1 MEPSNRTGEQRSGM
15 RNDNTSTGGQWDN
28 PVSKGS
34 QGKWEHREGELF
46 SQSCGWVAVHR
57 CAHYFS
63 PRLNG
68 RCSLGLLLITSSL
81 DNTGGQGGDTYTPQY
96 LGQSSY
102 DEYGTNTVGAGTGPG
117 GVNTQSDRYAASGQ
131 YSDATSQT
139 AGYADPTRNVAGGD
153 RRPEDDEDNGGAVG
167 AGGAPTGK
175 PSMTSRVKGAAEKM
189 AGKIMG
195 DPGKQAR
202 GREREEGTL

>member
-1 MEPSNRTGEQRSGM
+1 MEPSSRTGEQRSGM

-28 PVSKGS
+28 PMSKGS
-34 QGKWEHREGELF
+34 QGKWEHRE
-46 SQSCGWVAVHR
+46 
-57 CAHYFS
+57 
-63 PRLNG
+63 
-68 RCSLGLLLITSSL
+68 

-131 YSDATSQT
+131 YSGATSQT

-202 GREREEGTL
+202 GREREVHSPSIE